1 MLHVKIILGIRSVSQ
16 NATCQNNPRNKECI
30 AKCYMLK
37 NSRVW
42 YSKILYVKMNSR
54 IVKYYMS
61 R

>member
-37 NSRVW
+37 NSRTRYRKMLHV
-42 YSKILYVKMNSR
+42 KIILE
-54 IVKYYMS
+54 
-61 R
+61 